1 MEELFTVKE
10 LQQQLKLSRAGI
22 YGLIHDGHFP
32 KGRKIGH
39 ARRWTASEINSFLK
53 GGEE

>member
-1 MEELFTVKE
+1 MEELFTIQE
-10 LQQQLKLSRAGI
+10 LTKQLKLSRQGI
-22 YGLIHDGHFP
+22 YSLTKEGKFP
-32 KGRKIGH
+32 RGIKIGH